1 MTTSKKNW
9 KQKIIYKIDYL
20 LAHKIQSLIIGLFII
35 AAIISITFSIVVVFS
50 GTEPDHNILNNA
62 WKFFLKTIG
71 DDAPDDPSIFYNILY
86 FFIVVLSLLFSSVV
100 IGIITQ
106 SIQQR
111 VEEMRKGHSKIIEQN
126 HIVILGWA
134 PKVHTIIDE
143 LNEKIIEKERLES
156 AKQKKE
162 VVVIIDEIEK
172 VKIEEELSTQSKKN
186 NKFIKTICRSGNT
199 ADRKTLEIL
208 NLEEA
213 KAIIIISNDPAFPDV
228 KPIKTLLALKGYEKN
243 NNILS

>member
-186 NKFIKTICRSGNT
+186 HARRYVEKSCPPGNT
-199 ADRKTLEIL
+199 HSANHSITRYKRLPFESQ
-208 NLEEA
+208 
-213 KAIIIISNDPAFPDV
+213 ISCCIECSIVVHRFLRSQKSFRYTHP
-228 KPIKTLLALKGYEKN
+228 
-243 NNILS
+243 